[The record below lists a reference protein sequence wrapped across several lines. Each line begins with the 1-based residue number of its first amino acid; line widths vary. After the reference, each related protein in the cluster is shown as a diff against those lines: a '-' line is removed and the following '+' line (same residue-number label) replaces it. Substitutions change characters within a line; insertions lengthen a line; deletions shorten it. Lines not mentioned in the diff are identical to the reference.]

1 MILNGGNLSYD
12 YTLLGIDIVL
22 MLEKYQAVKAMS
34 LSFAERWCNSQP
46 TDAHCGP
53 YKCNCSVGAAIGR
66 PQIAN
71 LSSLTE

>member
-12 YTLLGIDIVL
+12 YALLGIDIML

-46 TDAHCGP
+46 TDAHCAPLQMQLFRRG
-53 YKCNCSVGAAIGR
+53 GHR
-66 PQIAN
+66 PSADCESQFLN
-71 LSSLTE
+71 